1 VLELRGILG
10 VKKLIR
16 LILGFAL
23 LVIGFVLSLPLV
35 PGPGIA
41 LMILGL
47 VILSE
52 HVPWARRL
60 LDWAKRKL
68 KGARSEV

>member
-1 VLELRGILG
+1 MR
-10 VKKLIR
+10 KLAR
-16 LILGFAL
+16 LVLGFGL
-23 LVIGFVLSLPLV
+23 LVVGFILSLPLV

-52 HVPWARRL
+52 HVPWARHL
-60 LDWAKRKL
+60 LEWAKRKVRV
-68 KGARSEV
+68 ARDKVGVRRDQA

>member
-1 VLELRGILG
+1 MR
-10 VKKLIR
+10 KLVR
-16 LILGFAL
+16 LSLGFTL
-23 LVIGFVLSLPLV
+23 LIVGFILSLPLV

-47 VILSE
+47 VVLSE

-60 LDWAKRKL
+60 LVWAKRKA
-68 KGARSEV
+68 KRTRQRFGVSRG

>member
-1 VLELRGILG
+1 MLELRSIPG
-10 VKKLIR
+10 VRKLIR
-16 LILGFAL
+16 LTVGFAL
-23 LVIGFVLSLPLV
+23 LVIGFILSLPLV

-52 HVPWARRL
+52 HVPWARRV

>member
-1 VLELRGILG
+1 MRR
-10 VKKLIR
+10 LIR
-16 LILGFAL
+16 LTVGFAL
-23 LVIGFVLSLPLV
+23 LVIGFILSLPLV

-60 LDWAKRKL
+60 LDWAKRKV
-68 KGARSEV
+68 KGARGEA

>member
-1 VLELRGILG
+1 MSILG
-10 VKKLIR
+10 VRKLIR
-16 LILGFAL
+16 LTLGFTL
-23 LVIGFVLSLPLV
+23 LVIGFILSLPLV

-47 VILSE
+47 VILGE

-68 KGARSEV
+68 KGARSEA